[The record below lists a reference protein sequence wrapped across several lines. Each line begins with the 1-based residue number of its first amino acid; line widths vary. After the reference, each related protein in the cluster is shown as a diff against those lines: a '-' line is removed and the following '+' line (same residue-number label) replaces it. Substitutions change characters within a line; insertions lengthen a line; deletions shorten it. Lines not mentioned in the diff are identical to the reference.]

1 MAALNCTIFKS
12 ENAKKTKANPL
23 KSSIHNSNSP
33 MYANHHKQEAGNC
46 IMLCCQVLYVAK
58 LMSAETRGPVHF
70 AVTMPM
76 LVWGLAVG
84 SMRKYSLRNFLWCQ
98 NCTKKL
104 AKVSEYS
111 QAYCIPFCFWLITF
125 CDSLLTLA
133 CNWHDLS
140 RQVVNSESNIAVF
153 PYLLEVSCDI
163 LSHERLQGLVLGLM
177 GLVDGSPQ
185 CITSIFVS
193 QSVAVQM
200 SSFLISAIRCFSVCI
215 YATCIYYLHMVMVT
229 TM

>member
-1 MAALNCTIFKS
+1 M
-12 ENAKKTKANPL
+12 
-23 KSSIHNSNSP
+23 
-33 MYANHHKQEAGNC
+33 
-46 IMLCCQVLYVAK
+46 
-58 LMSAETRGPVHF
+58 
-70 AVTMPM
+70 
-76 LVWGLAVG
+76 
-84 SMRKYSLRNFLWCQ
+84 
-98 NCTKKL
+98 
-104 AKVSEYS
+104 
-111 QAYCIPFCFWLITF
+111 
-125 CDSLLTLA
+125 
-133 CNWHDLS
+133 
-140 RQVVNSESNIAVF
+140 NSESNIAVF

>member
-1 MAALNCTIFKS
+1 MPKL
-12 ENAKKTKANPL
+12 
-23 KSSIHNSNSP
+23 
-33 MYANHHKQEAGNC
+33 HK
-46 IMLCCQVLYVAK
+46 
-58 LMSAETRGPVHF
+58 ETR
-70 AVTMPM
+70 
-76 LVWGLAVG
+76 
-84 SMRKYSLRNFLWCQ
+84 
-98 NCTKKL
+98 
-104 AKVSEYS
+104 KVICEYS
-111 QAYCIPFCFWLITF
+111 QAYCIPFCFWLINF

-133 CNWHDLS
+133 CNWHNLS

-153 PYLLEVSCDI
+153 PYLMEVACDI

>member
-23 KSSIHNSNSP
+23 KSTIHNSNSP

-46 IMLCCQVLYVAK
+46 IMLWCQVLYVAK

-84 SMRKYSLRNFLWCQ
+84 SMWKYSLRNFLWKLHKETCKCICQ
-98 NCTKKL
+98 
-104 AKVSEYS
+104 YS

-125 CDSLLTLA
+125 CDSLFTLA
-133 CNWHDLS
+133 CNWHDPS

-153 PYLLEVSCDI
+153 PYLMEVACDI

-177 GLVDGSPQ
+177 GLLDGSPQ